1 MVRLIAINAGL
12 QSPDMTASFARF
24 SAPAKVGSARD
35 FAAFIADE
43 APRWAALVKA
53 SGIKVEQ

>member
-1 MVRLIAINAGL
+1 
-12 QSPDMTASFARF
+12 MTASFARF
-24 SAPAKVGSARD
+24 SAQAKVGSARD